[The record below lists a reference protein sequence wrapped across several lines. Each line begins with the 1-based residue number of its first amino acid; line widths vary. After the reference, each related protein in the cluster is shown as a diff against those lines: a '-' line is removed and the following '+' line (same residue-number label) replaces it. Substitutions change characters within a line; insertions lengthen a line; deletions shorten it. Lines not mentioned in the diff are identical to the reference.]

1 MNGYGRG
8 ADNKERGKGVVTRE
22 TLGMTLLIFSVILF
36 VIATVGRFIFGE
48 IGVSITAFLQG
59 TLGFFVY
66 PLLVLIFYGSVCLV
80 AGKNLISAKFM
91 LKLTAV
97 LAAAFLI
104 AHLAT
109 STRFT
114 GEGYG
119 AYLSGCYTA
128 PFESSA
134 TAGGAVFGLVVY
146 PVQALLSPVG
156 AYVLF
161 GLLAALAL
169 FVFLWATPLKAA
181 VVGTES
187 GRAARAP
194 KPPKEKKRREKSAPA
209 PQPQKTQQKPVKM
222 PDPEPMTG
230 YSDYGYDEPYEDAAY
245 SDPYAQQYAPGYY
258 YPQDAQNNYAP
269 QDNYAQQS
277 GYAPQNNYAPQSAQ
291 TPQYRQYQQPQQ
303 PQYGNQYDPY
313 AQNQY
318 GQNQYGQ
325 NQYSQPQYPQY
336 PNSRPGIYGYYG
348 QSQPQRP
355 VQGYYAPQDREPQ
368 GYGRNGHVGYYGT
381 ERSSAPET
389 PRSYSGRDILFS
401 NTPAQDYTKNLIYN
415 QDSYFNSRVRR
426 SSVEPDDSPARKPDY
441 TIPKTYERPVDRGE
455 RLSDRRTLG
464 GSREVP
470 RYTDHTDIP
479 RSDRRDETSRSADRT
494 AEKRD
499 DFLRPDFGRNA
510 SGAQST
516 ANDTPS
522 NIANTAGT
530 APAPSSY
537 RSTYSEQTENTP
549 RTQMPRKIVHDRP
562 EQPRSEQPYTFRA
575 EDLNYPR
582 VPAYKA
588 PETPPE
594 QVARDAYAN
603 DVDDTEFSS
612 APSIDDIPAEEPPAP
627 ARSELHR
634 ARRDPAPEPVKSEYG
649 DDPFDTPQADD
660 ALDRSRTFD
669 TRDTTRGDR
678 SRDFESDDSTRGDR
692 TRGSDD
698 TSRSRG
704 LDDTSRSRNLDADDA
719 RGTGRTF
726 GCSEPDPAPKQP
738 QAEDDYDPRASERG
752 FRSLFSSSRGP
763 DRVQLKNDGTDYVGN
778 TRGLNDASRD
788 FDDTSRR
795 FDDGTN
801 SRGRFADS
809 SASDT
814 SGDTSRRFGE
824 PQSTFDAPS
833 EEPRRAGFGDP
844 EPPAE
849 TRRAGFGDPEPPA
862 ETRRAGFVPEPPAE
876 SSTFSEDSR
885 AVRGLRNERT
895 SAADLFD
902 SDDVP
907 EVPDV
912 PELPAPAPVRS
923 RTERGGGG
931 ESSAPAEPIPDIPAP
946 KPKKHTYKRYRRPSL
961 DLFQTYDDAVTVPP
975 EEIAYNSSVIVETL
989 AGFRVDAEV
998 VKVTSGPAVTRYDID
1013 IPRNI
1018 SVRSVIRHDE
1028 EIAMRLHARDGVNMY
1043 SNSEV
1048 GAISIEVPNAHR
1060 AMVGIRSIMTSPDYR
1075 NDDPSKLMFVI
1086 GKDVEGRA
1094 VCGDVVKMT
1103 HILVAG
1109 ATNSGKSVCLNAML
1123 VSLICKYSPEDLR
1136 IILIDP
1142 KKIEF
1147 TPYDGLPHLMINEI
1161 ITDTQKAIMSLNW
1174 AIKEMER
1181 RYGLFEQKTR
1191 SGTAVRNINEY
1202 NANLTP
1208 DEEKLPK
1215 IVIVVDELADLMSVA
1230 KKDIEERIQRL
1241 TQKARAA
1248 GIHLVIATQRPSVDV
1263 ITGVIKGNLPT
1274 RMAFRVI
1281 QEVDSRTILDES
1293 GAEKLL
1299 GNGDMLY
1306 KTGGM
1311 FNCLRVQGA
1320 FLSSAEVAAVVQNI
1334 KENNEAYFDPE
1345 VSDYINRS
1353 SPDEGGDDDDEG
1365 GDGGSVG
1372 PEYIKALA
1380 IVVKLGSA
1388 SISLIQRKC
1397 AVGYNHAGKIIEWM
1411 ELMGYISPFDGKA
1424 KARTVLLTKEE
1435 FESKYGNLD

>member
-1 MNGYGRG
+1 M
-8 ADNKERGKGVVTRE
+8 
-22 TLGMTLLIFSVILF
+22 
-36 VIATVGRFIFGE
+36 
-48 IGVSITAFLQG
+48 
-59 TLGFFVY
+59 
-66 PLLVLIFYGSVCLV
+66 
-80 AGKNLISAKFM
+80 
-91 LKLTAV
+91 
-97 LAAAFLI
+97 
-104 AHLAT
+104 
-109 STRFT
+109 
-114 GEGYG
+114 
-119 AYLSGCYTA
+119 
-128 PFESSA
+128 
-134 TAGGAVFGLVVY
+134 
-146 PVQALLSPVG
+146 
-156 AYVLF
+156 
-161 GLLAALAL
+161 
-169 FVFLWATPLKAA
+169 
-181 VVGTES
+181 
-187 GRAARAP
+187 
-194 KPPKEKKRREKSAPA
+194 
-209 PQPQKTQQKPVKM
+209 
-222 PDPEPMTG
+222 
-230 YSDYGYDEPYEDAAY
+230 
-245 SDPYAQQYAPGYY
+245 
-258 YPQDAQNNYAP
+258 
-269 QDNYAQQS
+269 
-277 GYAPQNNYAPQSAQ
+277 
-291 TPQYRQYQQPQQ
+291 
-303 PQYGNQYDPY
+303 
-313 AQNQY
+313 
-318 GQNQYGQ
+318 
-325 NQYSQPQYPQY
+325 
-336 PNSRPGIYGYYG
+336 
-348 QSQPQRP
+348 
-355 VQGYYAPQDREPQ
+355 QGYYAPQDRESQ

-381 ERSSAPET
+381 DRPQEPET

-401 NTPAQDYTKNLIYN
+401 STPAQDYTKNLIYN

-441 TIPKTYERPVDRGE
+441 TIPATYERPVDRGE
-455 RLSDRRTLG
+455 RLSERRTLG
-464 GSREVP
+464 TSREVP
-470 RYTDHTDIP
+470 KYTSFQDLP
-479 RSDRRDETSRSADRT
+479 RSDRRADTGRSG
-494 AEKRD
+494 AENGKPD
-499 DFLRPDFGRNA
+499 DFLRPDFTRGGQ
-510 SGAQST
+510 SGASDGNAARGSTFGVPQSS
-516 ANDTPS
+516 AKND
-522 NIANTAGT
+522 

-537 RSTYSEQTENTP
+537 HGAFSQQAESEP
-549 RTQMPRKIVHDRP
+549 RTPLPRKIVEQRP
-562 EQPRSEQPYTFRA
+562 ERRDGYTFRA

-582 VPAYKA
+582 VPAYKS
-588 PETPPE
+588 PETPSE
-594 QVARDAYAN
+594 DIGRDAYAN

-612 APSIDDIPAEEPPAP
+612 APSVDDIAP
-627 ARSELHR
+627 AVPEKPQDIRR
-634 ARRDPAPEPVKSEYG
+634 AAREPEPEPVKSDGFLTARDVTPE
-649 DDPFDTPQADD
+649 DTDPFDTPSAQEDG
-660 ALDRSRTFD
+660 LS
-669 TRDTTRGDR
+669 
-678 SRDFESDDSTRGDR
+678 
-692 TRGSDD
+692 
-698 TSRSRG
+698 SRG
-704 LDDTSRSRNLDADDA
+704 REPGRGERSFNTPSGPEPPVRTPDRGKKDA
-719 RGTGRTF
+719 
-726 GCSEPDPAPKQP
+726 P
-738 QAEDDYDPRASERG
+738 AEDEYDPRASERG

-763 DRVQLKNDGTDYVGN
+763 DRVQLKDDGTDYVGDSFSRN
-778 TRGLNDASRD
+778 ERGAGL
-788 FDDTSRR
+788 
-795 FDDGTN
+795 
-801 SRGRFADS
+801 
-809 SASDT
+809 SD
-814 SGDTSRRFGE
+814 E
-824 PQSTFDAPS
+824 PPA
-833 EEPRRAGFGDP
+833 RRAGFGSDLSAARETDFGEFSDGRRGVPEQQPPVSGRSTLP
-844 EPPAE
+844 EPPVSGRG
-849 TRRAGFGDPEPPA
+849 TLPEPP
-862 ETRRAGFVPEPPAE
+862 EPSAPAFGGRSASPFE
-876 SSTFSEDSR
+876 EQPSPFAEDSR
-885 AVRGLRNERT
+885 AVRGLRQERT
-895 SAADLFD
+895 SASDLFD
-902 SDDVP
+902 DDLLPEEDVP
-907 EVPDV
+907 SLPRARESARENTRERGLGGGGETSI
-912 PELPAPAPVRS
+912 PELPAP
-923 RTERGGGG
+923 
-931 ESSAPAEPIPDIPAP
+931 PAP
-946 KPKKHTYKRYRRPSL
+946 KPKKHVYKRYRRPSL
-961 DLFQTYDDAVTVPP
+961 DLFQTYDDAVSVSP
-975 EEIAYNSSVIVETL
+975 EEIEYNSSVIMETL

-1048 GAISIEVPNAHR
+1048 GAISIEVPNKHR

-1109 ATNSGKSVCLNAML
+1109 ATNSGKSVCLNALL

-1181 RYGLFEQKTR
+1181 RYELFEQKTR

-1202 NANLTP
+1202 NANLSE

-1320 FLSSAEVAAVVQNI
+1320 FLSSAEVAAVVANI

-1345 VSDYINRS
+1345 VSDYINRTA
-1353 SPDEGGDDDDEG
+1353 PEEGGDDDDAD
-1365 GDGGSVG
+1365 GDGGTVG

-1435 FESKYGNLD
+1435 FESKYGDLG

>member
-8 ADNKERGKGVVTRE
+8 ADNQDRGKGVITRE
-22 TLGMTLLIFSVILF
+22 TFGMTFLIFSVILL
-36 VIATVGRFIFGE
+36 VIATVGRYVFGE
-48 IGVSITAFLQG
+48 IGVSITSFLLG
-59 TLGFFVY
+59 TFGFFVY
-66 PLLVLIFYGSVCLV
+66 PLLLLLLYGSVCMV
-80 AGKNLISAKFM
+80 AGRSLIAARWTLKF
-91 LKLTAV
+91 TAILV
-97 LAAAFLI
+97 TCFLI

-109 STRFT
+109 STRFF

-119 AYLSGCYTA
+119 AYLSSCMTA
-128 PFESSA
+128 AGEAVSSA
-134 TAGGAVFGLVVY
+134 TAGGALFGLIVY
-146 PVQALLSPVG
+146 PVRALLSTAG

-161 GLLAALAL
+161 ALLAALSV
-169 FVFLWATPLKAA
+169 FVFLWATPLKRSLLSE
-181 VVGTES
+181 GKE
-187 GRAARAP
+187 RARPARRP
-194 KPPKEKKRREKSAPA
+194 KVKKEKGGKAKKEA
-209 PQPQKTQQKPVKM
+209 PQPAAM
-222 PDPEPMTG
+222 PDPEPMMG
-230 YSDYGYDEPYEDAAY
+230 YAGPAYEEPYGGYEDAAY
-245 SDPYAQQYAPGYY
+245 ADPYLQQGG
-258 YPQDAQNNYAP
+258 YAP
-269 QDNYAQQS
+269 QNNGYAPQQGGYAPQQGGYAPQQS
-277 GYAPQNNYAPQSAQ
+277 GYAPQQGGYAPQQGGYA
-291 TPQYRQYQQPQQ
+291 PQNNGYTANGWYGAPSPYDHPQSG
-303 PQYGNQYDPY
+303 P
-313 AQNQY
+313 Y
-318 GQNQYGQ
+318 GQSPYDHASYDRPAYPAYPQNGYGQ
-325 NQYSQPQYPQY
+325 
-336 PNSRPGIYGYYG
+336 PGVYGYYG
-348 QSQPQRP
+348 QPQPQRP
-355 VQGYYAPQDREPQ
+355 VQGYYAPQDRESQ
-368 GYGRNGHVGYYGT
+368 GYGRSGHVGYYGT
-381 ERSSAPET
+381 DRPAEPET

-401 NTPAQDYTKNLIYN
+401 STPAQDYTKNLIYN

-426 SSVEPDDSPARKPDY
+426 SSVEPDDSPARRPDY
-441 TIPKTYERPVDRGE
+441 TIPATYEHPNDRGE
-455 RLSDRRTLG
+455 RLTDRTTLG
-464 GSREVP
+464 GSREREVP
-470 RYTDHTDIP
+470 KFTSYSDVP
-479 RSDRRDETSRSADRT
+479 RSDRRAETGRSEFGRTETGSDRSGSENGFGSREART
-494 AEKRD
+494 SGRD
-499 DFLRPDFGRNA
+499 DFIRPDFGGRSGRNGP
-510 SGAQST
+510 GAAPDNAQNNAQNNSQ
-516 ANDTPS
+516 NGITP
-522 NIANTAGT
+522 
-530 APAPSSY
+530 PSSY
-537 RSTYSEQTENTP
+537 RSAFSDQAENNA
-549 RTQMPRKIVHDRP
+549 RTRLPRKIVEQRP
-562 EQPRSEQPYTFRA
+562 ERRDEQPYTFRA

-594 QVARDAYAN
+594 EIGRDAYAN

-612 APSIDDIPAEEPPAP
+612 APSVDDVPSAPAAPAAGEFHRALSDPEPEPIKTDGFLTARRAEPDDGNPFDVPAVNEEKESDLPSRGRDLGRGEGRALGSTSSEPEPPAARTSGRETP
-627 ARSELHR
+627 A
-634 ARRDPAPEPVKSEYG
+634 
-649 DDPFDTPQADD
+649 
-660 ALDRSRTFD
+660 
-669 TRDTTRGDR
+669 
-678 SRDFESDDSTRGDR
+678 DSSPR
-692 TRGSDD
+692 
-698 TSRSRG
+698 
-704 LDDTSRSRNLDADDA
+704 
-719 RGTGRTF
+719 
-726 GCSEPDPAPKQP
+726 
-738 QAEDDYDPRASERG
+738 EDDYDPRASERG
-752 FRSLFSSSRGP
+752 FRSLFSSSRTP
-763 DRVQLKNDGTDYVGN
+763 DRVQVRDDGIDYVGEDFG
-778 TRGLNDASRD
+778 RSRSR
-788 FDDTSRR
+788 FPTEDTSDPRS
-795 FDDGTN
+795 DWPAP
-801 SRGRFADS
+801 GR
-809 SASDT
+809 T
-814 SGDTSRRFGE
+814 GL
-824 PQSTFDAPS
+824 
-833 EEPRRAGFGDP
+833 EEPPADRRSSFEP
-844 EPPAE
+844 EPPA
-849 TRRAGFGDPEPPA
+849 RRMGFGGPEEENGLSAPA
-862 ETRRAGFVPEPPAE
+862 APE
-876 SSTFSEDSR
+876 EDSR
-885 AVRGLRNERT
+885 AARGLRASRT

-902 SDDVP
+902 DDLP
-907 EVPDV
+907 EDDLSAMPAARSREERGSVGGGGERLPEPM
-912 PELPAPAPVRS
+912 PELPAP
-923 RTERGGGG
+923 
-931 ESSAPAEPIPDIPAP
+931 PAP
-946 KPKKHTYKRYRRPSL
+946 KPKKHVYKRYRRPSL
-961 DLFQTYDDAVTVPP
+961 DLFQTYDDAVTVSP
-975 EEIAYNSSVIVETL
+975 EEKAYNSSVIKETL
-989 AGFRVDAEV
+989 AGFRVDAEI

-1018 SVRSVIRHDE
+1018 AVRTVIRHDE

-1060 AMVGIRSIMTSPDYR
+1060 AMVGIRSIMSSSDYR

-1086 GKDVEGRA
+1086 GKDVEGRS
-1094 VCGDVVKMT
+1094 VCGDIVKMT

-1202 NANLTP
+1202 NANLSE

-1320 FLSSAEVAAVVQNI
+1320 FLSSSEVAAVVANI

-1345 VSDYINRS
+1345 VSDYINRTA
-1353 SPDEGGDDDDEG
+1353 PEEGGDDDDAD
-1365 GDGGSVG
+1365 GDGGTVG

>member
-8 ADNKERGKGVVTRE
+8 ADNQDRGKGVVTRE
-22 TLGMTLLIFSVILF
+22 TFGMTFLIFSVILF
-36 VIATVGRFIFGE
+36 VIATIGRFIFGE
-48 IGVSITAFLQG
+48 IGVSITAFLLG
-59 TLGFFVY
+59 TFGFFVY
-66 PLLVLIFYGSVCLV
+66 PLLILLFYGSVCMV
-80 AGKNLISAKFM
+80 AGRSLIPAKWM

-114 GEGYG
+114 GSGFG

-128 PFESSA
+128 AGESASSA

-146 PVQALLSPVG
+146 PVQALISPVG

-161 GLLAALAL
+161 SLLAALAL
-169 FVFLWATPLKAA
+169 FVFLWSFPFR
-181 VVGTES
+181 
-187 GRAARAP
+187 RALLNGEVRERP
-194 KPPKEKKRREKSAPA
+194 GKDRSVKQLRGERKRKEK
-209 PQPQKTQQKPVKM
+209 QQKAQP
-222 PDPEPMTG
+222 PAEAPERMRG
-230 YSDYGYDEPYEDAAY
+230 YAGDDGRYDEDGYEDAAY
-245 SDPYAQQYAPGYY
+245 ADAYAQQDY
-258 YPQDAQNNYAP
+258 DV
-269 QDNYAQQS
+269 
-277 GYAPQNNYAPQSAQ
+277 PQNGYRQGNVQDGPGSYGRPQEEQPYGQYSQPAQ
-291 TPQYRQYQQPQQ
+291 PQYPPYGQYSQPAPPQYGQYSQPAQ
-303 PQYGNQYDPY
+303 PQYG
-313 AQNQY
+313 
-318 GQNQYGQ
+318 
-325 NQYSQPQYPQY
+325 QYSQPAQSQYPPYGQY
-336 PNSRPGIYGYYG
+336 SQSAQPYGQPQYGYGQDGRVGYYG
-348 QSQPQRP
+348 SRS
-355 VQGYYAPQDREPQ
+355 VQGYYAPQDRESQ
-368 GYGRNGHVGYYGT
+368 GYGRSGHVGYYGT
-381 ERSSAPET
+381 DRPREPEA

-401 NTPAQDYTKNLIYN
+401 STPAQDYAKNLIYN

-441 TIPKTYERPVDRGE
+441 TIPATYERPADRGE
-455 RLSDRRTLG
+455 RLSERRTLG
-464 GSREVP
+464 SSREVP
-470 RYTDHTDIP
+470 NYTSHSEIP
-479 RSDRRDETSRSADRT
+479 RSDRRADTGRNDRPEEDRT
-494 AEKRD
+494 GGRD
-499 DFLRPDFGRNA
+499 GFLYPDFGRRSSADPGNTD
-510 SGAQST
+510 SGNGRSGRSADS
-516 ANDTPS
+516 APS
-522 NIANTAGT
+522 
-530 APAPSSY
+530 APSSY
-537 RSTYSEQTENTP
+537 HGAFLEQTENNA
-549 RTQMPRKIVHDRP
+549 RTQLPRKIVEQRP
-562 EQPRSEQPYTFRA
+562 ERREEQPYTFRA

-594 QVARDAYAN
+594 DIGRDAYAN

-612 APSIDDIPAEEPPAP
+612 APSVDDIVPEPPAAP
-627 ARSELHR
+627 SANVRR
-634 ARRDPAPEPVKSEYG
+634 ASREPEPESVKSDGFLTARNVTPE
-649 DDPFDTPQADD
+649 DADPFDTPSVEKESSLRGRELGRGERSFGTPSEPAPSARTPERENKDD
-660 ALDRSRTFD
+660 AS
-669 TRDTTRGDR
+669 GD
-678 SRDFESDDSTRGDR
+678 G
-692 TRGSDD
+692 
-698 TSRSRG
+698 
-704 LDDTSRSRNLDADDA
+704 
-719 RGTGRTF
+719 
-726 GCSEPDPAPKQP
+726 
-738 QAEDDYDPRASERG
+738 YDPRESERG
-752 FRSLFSSSRGP
+752 FRSLFSSSRGQ
-763 DRVQLKNDGTDYVGN
+763 DRVQLKDDGTDYVGDGFSR
-778 TRGLNDASRD
+778 TERGAGLRD
-788 FDDTSRR
+788 
-795 FDDGTN
+795 
-801 SRGRFADS
+801 
-809 SASDT
+809 
-814 SGDTSRRFGE
+814 E
-824 PQSTFDAPS
+824 PPA
-833 EEPRRAGFGDP
+833 RRAGFGGEMPEQRTAGFGDLSDGRRGVPEQEPPVSDRVLP
-844 EPPAE
+844 EPPAP
-849 TRRAGFGDPEPPA
+849 AFGS
-862 ETRRAGFVPEPPAE
+862 R
-876 SSTFSEDSR
+876 SSSSFEENPSSFAEDSR
-885 AVRGLRNERT
+885 AVRGLRSERT
-895 SAADLFD
+895 PAPDPFDDDLIPEE
-902 SDDVP
+902 DVP
-907 EVPDV
+907 PLPRARENTRERSLGRGGEASEPV
-912 PELPAPAPVRS
+912 PELPAP
-923 RTERGGGG
+923 
-931 ESSAPAEPIPDIPAP
+931 PAP
-946 KPKKHTYKRYRRPSL
+946 KPKKHIYKRYRRPSL
-961 DLFQTYDDAVTVPP
+961 DLFQTYDDAVSVSP
-975 EEIAYNSSVIVETL
+975 EEIEYNSSVIMETL

-1048 GAISIEVPNAHR
+1048 GAISIEVPNKHR

-1181 RYGLFEQKTR
+1181 RYELFEQKTR

-1202 NANLTP
+1202 NANLTE

-1320 FLSSAEVAAVVQNI
+1320 FLGSSEVAAVVANI

-1345 VSDYINRS
+1345 VSDYINRTA
-1353 SPDEGGDDDDEG
+1353 PEEGGSDDDAD
-1365 GDGGSVG
+1365 GDGGTVG

-1380 IVVKLGSA
+1380 IVVNLGSA

-1435 FESKYGNLD
+1435 FESKYGDLG

>member
-8 ADNKERGKGVVTRE
+8 ADNQERGKGVVTRE
-22 TLGMTLLIFSVILF
+22 TFGMTFLIFGIILL
-36 VIATVGRFIFGE
+36 VIATVGRYIFGE
-48 IGVSITAFLQG
+48 IGVSITAFLLG
-59 TLGFFVY
+59 TFGYFVY
-66 PLLVLIFYGSVCLV
+66 PLLLLILYGSVCMV
-80 AGKNLISAKFM
+80 AGRSLIPAKWT
-91 LKLTAV
+91 LKFTA
-97 LAAAFLI
+97 LLCAAFLI
-104 AHLAT
+104 AQLAT
-109 STRFT
+109 STRFF
-114 GEGYG
+114 GEGFG

-128 PFESSA
+128 AGELSSA
-134 TAGGAVFGLVVY
+134 TAGGALFGLVVY
-146 PVQALLSPVG
+146 PLRSILSTAG

-161 GLLAALAL
+161 SLLAALAL
-169 FVFLWATPLKAA
+169 FVFLWGTRLKASLLGGEERKRPA
-181 VVGTES
+181 
-187 GRAARAP
+187 
-194 KPPKEKKRREKSAPA
+194 KQPKEKKRKEEKGKTRPA
-209 PQPQKTQQKPVKM
+209 PM
-222 PDPEPMTG
+222 PDPEPMMG
-230 YSDYGYDEPYEDAAY
+230 YSRSAYGMPADDGYGEEDAAY
-245 SDPYAQQYAPGYY
+245 ADPYARQGYYAPESVSGRQNGYPSGASNGYRESDRNSDMNGYPNGYGGNGQYGYPAPSPHDLASGQYA
-258 YPQDAQNNYAP
+258 
-269 QDNYAQQS
+269 
-277 GYAPQNNYAPQSAQ
+277 
-291 TPQYRQYQQPQQ
+291 Q
-303 PQYGNQYDPY
+303 PQYDGRQY
-313 AQNQY
+313 A
-318 GQNQYGQ
+318 
-325 NQYSQPQYPQY
+325 QPQYPQQQYAQTQY
-336 PNSRPGIYGYYG
+336 PNYGYGQDGLLGYYG
-348 QSQPQRP
+348 QPRPQRP
-355 VQGYYAPQDREPQ
+355 VQGYYAPQDRESQ

-381 ERSSAPET
+381 DRPQEPET

-401 NTPAQDYTKNLIYN
+401 STPAQDYTKNLIYN

-441 TIPKTYERPVDRGE
+441 TIPATYERPVDRGE
-455 RLSDRRTLG
+455 RLSERRTLG

-470 RYTDHTDIP
+470 KYTSHQELP
-479 RSDRRDETSRSADRT
+479 RSDRRADTGRNG
-494 AEKRD
+494 AESGKPD
-499 DFLRPDFGRNA
+499 GFLRPDFTRSGQ
-510 SGAQST
+510 SGASDGNAARGSTFGDPQSS
-516 ANDTPS
+516 AKNE
-522 NIANTAGT
+522 

-537 RSTYSEQTENTP
+537 HGAFFEQTEKDERAP
-549 RTQMPRKIVHDRP
+549 LPRKIVEQRP
-562 EQPRSEQPYTFRA
+562 ERRDGYTFRA
-575 EDLNYPR
+575 EYLNYPR
-582 VPAYKA
+582 VPAYKS

-594 QVARDAYAN
+594 DIGRDAYAN

-612 APSIDDIPAEEPPAP
+612 APSVDDIAP
-627 ARSELHR
+627 AVPETPQGIRR
-634 ARRDPAPEPVKSEYG
+634 AAREPEPEPVKSDGFLTARDVTPE
-649 DDPFDTPQADD
+649 DTNPFDTPSA
-660 ALDRSRTFD
+660 AKED
-669 TRDTTRGDR
+669 TI
-678 SRDFESDDSTRGDR
+678 S
-692 TRGSDD
+692 
-698 TSRSRG
+698 SRG
-704 LDDTSRSRNLDADDA
+704 RELGRGERS
-719 RGTGRTF
+719 F
-726 GCSEPDPAPKQP
+726 GAPSEPEPSARTPERENKDTP
-738 QAEDDYDPRASERG
+738 AEDEYDPRASERG

-763 DRVQLKNDGTDYVGN
+763 DRVQLKNDGADYVGDGFSRN
-778 TRGLNDASRD
+778 ERGAGL
-788 FDDTSRR
+788 
-795 FDDGTN
+795 
-801 SRGRFADS
+801 
-809 SASDT
+809 SD
-814 SGDTSRRFGE
+814 E
-824 PQSTFDAPS
+824 PPA
-833 EEPRRAGFGDP
+833 RRAGFGSDLSAARETGFGELSDGRRSAPEQQPPVSGRGTLP
-844 EPPAE
+844 EPPVSGRG
-849 TRRAGFGDPEPPA
+849 TLPEPP
-862 ETRRAGFVPEPPAE
+862 E
-876 SSTFSEDSR
+876 SSAPAFGSRSASPFEESPSPFAEESR
-885 AVRGLRNERT
+885 AVRGLRQERT
-895 SAADLFD
+895 SASDLFD
-902 SDDVP
+902 DDLLPEEDVP
-907 EVPDV
+907 SLPRARESARENTRERGLGGGGETSI
-912 PELPAPAPVRS
+912 PELPAP
-923 RTERGGGG
+923 
-931 ESSAPAEPIPDIPAP
+931 PAP
-946 KPKKHTYKRYRRPSL
+946 KPKKHVYKRYRRPSL
-961 DLFQTYDDAVTVPP
+961 DLFQTYDDAVSVSP
-975 EEIAYNSSVIVETL
+975 EEIEYNSSVIMETL

-1048 GAISIEVPNAHR
+1048 GAISIEVPNKHR

-1109 ATNSGKSVCLNAML
+1109 ATNSGKSVCLNALL

-1181 RYGLFEQKTR
+1181 RYELFEQKTR

-1202 NANLTP
+1202 NANLSE

-1320 FLSSAEVAAVVQNI
+1320 FLSSAEVAAVVANI

-1345 VSDYINRS
+1345 VSDYINRTA
-1353 SPDEGGDDDDEG
+1353 PEEGGDDDDAD
-1365 GDGGSVG
+1365 GDGGTVG

-1435 FESKYGNLD
+1435 FESKYGDLG